1 MNKTPYFISTP
12 IYYPS
17 DRLHIGHAYC
27 TTIADAVARFQRLA
41 GKDVFFLTGS
51 DEHGQKI
58 QRKAAEVGQS
68 PIQYVDHIVA
78 SFQML
83 WEKLGISND
92 DFIRTTEKRHHE
104 VVQAIFQKIYDQGDI
119 YKAAYEGW
127 YCTPC
132 ETFWLERQLTDG
144 NCPDCGRPVEM
155 VQEESYFFRMSK
167 YQDRLLKH
175 IEDHPEFIQPVSRR
189 NEMINFIK
197 QGLEDLCV
205 SRTTFDWGIPVPFDR
220 KHVVYV
226 WFDALT
232 NYITATG
239 YLHDR
244 EKFAKF
250 WPADVHLVGKEIV
263 RFHSIIWPIILMAL
277 GVELPKKVYGH
288 GWLVVEGDKMSKS
301 KGNVIDPVL
310 LIEEFGA
317 DAIRY
322 FLLRE
327 INLGQD
333 GNFSRDALIKR
344 INSDLANDLGNLLHR
359 TLNMMQ
365 RYNGGVMGQADAPTD
380 VDAPLLAMAKG
391 TPPRYRAMMENMDI
405 NGAIKEIWQLIGR
418 ANKYIDETEP
428 WKLAKDPANATRLN
442 TVLSNLLEVLSM
454 VSVLVEPFIPT
465 TSRRIRA
472 QLGLPLDVTPANL
485 DALGEFGAA
494 GTIGVGHRTGKPEP
508 IFPRI
513 EEKPV
518 EEAGMEKT
526 AIEKEKPEPVKTA
539 PAPEKRPEPAVVAEE
554 VSEISIDDFAKLDLR
569 TAIVTAAEKVEKTE
583 KLLKLTVDLGTEQR
597 TIVSGI
603 AQFYTPED
611 MVGRTVILIANLK
624 PAKIRGIES
633 HGMLLAASNA
643 DKSALSLVTAP
654 NLPAGCKVK

>member
-1 MNKTPYFISTP
+1 VNKTPFFISTP

-83 WEKLGISND
+83 WEKLGISHD

-104 VVQAIFQKIYDQGDI
+104 VVQTIFQKIYDQGDI

-175 IEDHPEFIQPVSRR
+175 IEEHPEFIQPVSRR

-232 NYITATG
+232 NYITAAG

-244 EKFAKF
+244 DKFAKF

-365 RYNGGVMGQADAPTD
+365 RYNDGVMGQAEAPTD
-380 VDAPLLAMAKG
+380 ADAPLLTMAKAV
-391 TPPRYRAMMENMDI
+391 TPRYRTMMENMDI

-428 WKLAKDPANATRLN
+428 WKLAKDPAQAPRLN
-442 TVLSNLLEVLSM
+442 RVLLNLLEVLSM

-472 QLGLPLDVTPANL
+472 QLGLPLGVTPANL

-494 GTIGVGHRTGKPEP
+494 GTIQVGHRTGKPEP

-518 EEAGMEKT
+518 EETGMEKA
-526 AIEKEKPEPVKTA
+526 AIEKEKPKT
-539 PAPEKRPEPAVVAEE
+539 EPAVMAEE

-603 AQFYTPED
+603 AQFYSPED